1 MVLALKRLRQ
11 ARDDGFAEGL
21 AAGGLERLAAGMER
35 ARQEAIGEGNFGRA
49 DALSYMQWRL
59 ALPVGNAVESMAAE
73 IRDLWQR
80 VRELENGA
88 PSRHRNRRHNP
99 RAIMPADTYR
109 MGASA
114 G

>member
-11 ARDDGFAEGL
+11 ARDDGFAGGLAQEL

-73 IRDLWQR
+73 IRDLRQR
-80 VRELENGA
+80 VRELENGDPLT
-88 PSRHRNRRHNP
+88 PSEP
-99 RAIMPADTYR
+99 SP
-109 MGASA
+109 
-114 G
+114 